1 MAPKAGA
8 RPSLDA
14 KPKAAKGKTTP
25 RTADSAS
32 TKKGAGEKIKASP
45 KSAPPPATAQGT
57 EQQDLQQQ
65 LAAALARAEEAE
77 ARAANAEARAASA
90 EEAAGAPPDA
100 AAAAQNSDL
109 EQQEAALAA
118 AIQRAEAAEAAS
130 AQAEELSKGLQ
141 AKLEEQQAAAVK
153 ERELLEAQLA
163 TLKQQQLNAGPA
175 PVSTAPAAAETS
187 AAADFPAPA
196 AAAPTTPA
204 APPQPVERDL
214 AAAGTSKAE
223 EDLPEYRVLIELDD
237 LVPSDDSASV
247 AEGLHVR
254 VQFNNGT
261 GVPTSAAATSA
272 DEASRLTAA
281 TKIEKITR
289 GRQSRKRMVGTRLEA
304 RGGLATPRATPEG
317 DTGELTNLP
326 PPPDMTLAKPVVS

>member
-118 AIQRAEAAEAAS
+118 AIQRAEAAEAAT

-163 TLKQQQLNAGPA
+163 TLKQLNAGPA

-254 VQFNNGT
+254 VQFSNGT
-261 GVPTSAAATSA
+261 GVPTSAVATSA